1 MSSNNTNLVL
11 WGVSILN
18 RYSFYISK
26 LMGSLNLMSINI
38 KDDIYFQLSR
48 RLLYNECNVVMRQNI
63 WGENM
68 KIIKY
73 NKLIRDRIPE
83 IIESSGKTAIVEKVQ
98 GEELLGLL
106 NKKLFEEL
114 KEYEESNKVEEL
126 ADLVEVVQAILDYK
140 GVTIE
145 DFNKIREKKNESRGA
160 FKEGLLLIEV
170 VEE

>member
-1 MSSNNTNLVL
+1 
-11 WGVSILN
+11 
-18 RYSFYISK
+18 
-26 LMGSLNLMSINI
+26 
-38 KDDIYFQLSR
+38 
-48 RLLYNECNVVMRQNI
+48 
-63 WGENM
+63 M

-140 GVTIE
+140 VVTIE

-160 FKEGLLLIEV
+160 FKEGLLLIEI

>member
-1 MSSNNTNLVL
+1 
-11 WGVSILN
+11 
-18 RYSFYISK
+18 
-26 LMGSLNLMSINI
+26 
-38 KDDIYFQLSR
+38 
-48 RLLYNECNVVMRQNI
+48 
-63 WGENM
+63 M

-83 IIESSGKTAIVEKVQ
+83 IIEASGKKAVVEKVE
-98 GEELLGLL
+98 GKELLDLL

-114 KEYEESNKVEEL
+114 KEYEESGEVEEL

-140 GVTIE
+140 DISIE
-145 DFNKIREKKNESRGA
+145 EFNKLREKKNISRGA

>member
-1 MSSNNTNLVL
+1 
-11 WGVSILN
+11 
-18 RYSFYISK
+18 
-26 LMGSLNLMSINI
+26 
-38 KDDIYFQLSR
+38 
-48 RLLYNECNVVMRQNI
+48 
-63 WGENM
+63 M

-98 GEELLGLL
+98 GEDLLDLL

-114 KEYEESNKVEEL
+114 KEYEESNEVEEL

>member
-1 MSSNNTNLVL
+1 
-11 WGVSILN
+11 
-18 RYSFYISK
+18 
-26 LMGSLNLMSINI
+26 
-38 KDDIYFQLSR
+38 
-48 RLLYNECNVVMRQNI
+48 
-63 WGENM
+63 M
-68 KIIKY
+68 KNIKY

-114 KEYEESNKVEEL
+114 KEYEESDEVEEL

-140 GVTIE
+140 GISIE
-145 DFNKIREKKNESRGA
+145 DFNKIREKKNTARGA